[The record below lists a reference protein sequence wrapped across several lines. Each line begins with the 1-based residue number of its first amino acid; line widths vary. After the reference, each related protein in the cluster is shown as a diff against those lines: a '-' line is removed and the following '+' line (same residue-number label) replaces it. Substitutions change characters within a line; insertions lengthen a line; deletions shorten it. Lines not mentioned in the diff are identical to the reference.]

1 MNPISAGRLI
11 AAVLVLPMLGFAAC
25 AAPPDTRAAM
35 EMKDGHDGMSHPP
48 PGDAV
53 PGVPTEAGGMTYKI
67 GITNFVFDKGAI
79 IVPVGATVTWV
90 NEDDIPHN
98 IVAKDLKSFH
108 SHALD
113 TNDAFSF
120 TFTKAGEFGY
130 FCGLHPKMTGKII
143 VKAS

>member
-11 AAVLVLPMLGFAAC
+11 TVVLVLPTFGFAAC
-25 AAPPDTRAAM
+25 AAPPDTRASM
-35 EMKDGHDGMSHPP
+35 EMKHDGMTHPA
-48 PGDAV
+48 PGDPV
-53 PGVPTEAGGMTYKI
+53 QGVPTEPQGTTYRI
-67 GITNFVFDKGAI
+67 RITNFVFDNGAI
-79 IVPVGATVTWV
+79 IVPVGSTVTWV

-98 IVAKDLKSFH
+98 VVAKDLRTFH

-113 TNDAFSF
+113 TDDAFSF